1 MALID
6 KTMNPQTKRTLLIVG
21 FITLVIGI
29 MAMIWL
35 LFFAPLFRQPTTT
48 NRNANGN
55 SNRGNLPNVNTNRRV
70 NGNANQPLTN
80 RVTQLPSP
88 AEVANGGLT
97 LVHPVTNGTAAEPV
111 IGQDGRVVQ
120 YYDPATGMFYRIDPV
135 TGKATPISTQ
145 AFPDVQHVTWAPDS
159 GRAVLEFPDDT
170 KVIYD
175 FQSAKQYQL
184 PKEGRQF
191 SFSPNSQ
198 NLAFAY
204 IGSDPNQHFLVT
216 TDNTGASIKPV
227 QDLGDN
233 FNQVQVAWSPSNE
246 VVGLYH
252 HSIDANRQEVVF
264 IGQNNENFK
273 SLTVDGEGFKGKWT
287 PDGQK
292 LLYTVLSSAT
302 NYNPELYLTLAKG
315 DAIGQGKTDLGL
327 STYVDKCTF
336 DRNSTFAYCAVPDA
350 LANGSGLYPEFSQD
364 AHYTFYT
371 IDLSSGMTRP
381 LANPVDSAL
390 TRYSIGSLFLS
401 GDEQSLYFSDSSTQ
415 KLYSIRLK

>member
-1 MALID
+1 
-6 KTMNPQTKRTLLIVG
+6 MNPQTKRTLLIIG
-21 FITLVIGI
+21 FIALIIGI
-29 MAMIWL
+29 MVVIWV
-35 LFFAPLFRQPTTT
+35 LFFAPLFRRPGGI
-48 NRNANGN
+48 NGN
-55 SNRGNLPNVNTNRRV
+55 VNGNINGGVLPNVNTNRRV
-70 NGNANQPLTN
+70 NGNTNQPLAN
-80 RVTQLPSP
+80 RVTQLPTP

-97 LVHPVTNGTAAEPV
+97 RVHPVTSAAAADPV
-111 IGQDGRVVQ
+111 MGPDGRVVQ
-120 YYDPATGMFYRIDPV
+120 YYDPATGMFYRIDPA
-135 TGKATPISTQ
+135 TGKATPNSKQT
-145 AFPDVQHVTWAPDS
+145 FPGVQNVTWAPDS

-198 NLAFAY
+198 NVAFSY
-204 IGSDPNQHFLVT
+204 ISSDPSQRFLVT
-216 TDNTGASIKPV
+216 TDNTGASLKPV
-227 QDLGDN
+227 QELGDN

-246 VVGLYH
+246 VVGLYR
-252 HSIDANRQEVVF
+252 HSINATQQEVIF

-273 SLTVDGEGFKGKWT
+273 ALTVDGEGFQGKWT

-336 DRNSTFAYCAVPDA
+336 DRSSAFAYCAVPDA

-371 IDLSSGMTRP
+371 IDLASGMTRQ
-381 LANPVDSAL
+381 LANPVDDGYA
-390 TRYSIGSLFLS
+390 RYTIGTVFLS
-401 GDEQSLYFSDSSTQ
+401 GDEQTLYFTDATTQ